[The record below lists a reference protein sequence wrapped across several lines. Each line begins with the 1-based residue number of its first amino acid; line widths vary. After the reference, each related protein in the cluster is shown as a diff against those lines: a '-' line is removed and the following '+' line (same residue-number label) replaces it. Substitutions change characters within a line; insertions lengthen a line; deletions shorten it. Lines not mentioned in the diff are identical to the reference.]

1 MAPRRGIIVSDDES
15 APAPSTSIRPRQS
28 LTSLTSSRPS
38 KSKSS
43 REPRESRPTDSVEAD
58 LNLPIVSVL
67 SPEDVGKIRVL
78 ETETFPLT
86 QKLSS
91 AMAMLSDAAV
101 SVEELPVSAANQE
114 VHSLSYLRLESSNSD
129 RLLSLLL
136 IYFYVIGVDGCGVVD
151 VVPVMCYVD
160 RN

>member
-1 MAPRRGIIVSDDES
+1 MAPRRGIVLSDDES
-15 APAPSTSIRPRQS
+15 AHAASTSTRSKQS

-38 KSKSS
+38 KSRPS
-43 REPRESRPTDSVEAD
+43 RESRESRPTDSDEAD

-114 VHSLSYLRLESSNSD
+114 VPSLHSLPLANSTCD
-129 RLLSLLL
+129 RFLSLLY
-136 IYFYVIGVDGCGVVD
+136 IF
-151 VVPVMCYVD
+151 M
-160 RN
+160 